1 MDNNQLINEEKI
13 NPLEKKPQSE
23 IINSPKNMMDN
34 LKNEVLKQ
42 NWLLGLVEKFE
53 KSPLFE
59 NKVLDKWDYLFKEW
73 DVDNNLYIIKKWNLW
88 VEKYTTVKKDTVK
101 QLAVLKS
108 WDFLWEW
115 AFWKIQSPKEA
126 SIRALEKSEIL
137 KIDAKDELKRYL
149 EENPMIWYELMRH
162 IITETNRRLLESNK
176 LIASNYEIEKTIN
189 TLTKVDLKSIFAL
202 IDKVKDILDVDYII
216 FLQKH
221 LVLQN
226 FLQLKY
232 DSRFPSKMQD
242 KVFEKT
248 WAFLD
253 LDQLYLECNIA
264 TDDSVI
270 VNKISIWDEIYWYL
284 LIWRQKRIFDWSDK
298 KIFSSMTNSL
308 AWVVKKFMTDKE
320 DKDKIYISEM
330 KKY

>member
-1 MDNNQLINEEKI
+1 MDNNQLIKEEKI

-23 IINSPKNMMDN
+23 IINSPKNVMDN

-101 QLAVLKS
+101 QLAVLRS

-264 TDDSVI
+264 TDDSVK